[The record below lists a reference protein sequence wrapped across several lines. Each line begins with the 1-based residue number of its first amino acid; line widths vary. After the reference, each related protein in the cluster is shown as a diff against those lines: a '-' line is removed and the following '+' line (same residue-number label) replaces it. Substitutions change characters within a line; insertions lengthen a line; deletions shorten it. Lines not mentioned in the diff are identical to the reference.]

1 MPHNSNAMIRSA
13 RQEFDQLLDAVHE
26 HVHRQA
32 TAFELER
39 DLFKRLLALGRSL
52 LALFF
57 TLVAQ
62 QSSKHVPDDATGRP
76 LPRHSYKRRR
86 YVSFFGEVVIERPYF
101 WAPGAP
107 GRLPLDEQLS
117 LPSDAYSDFLR
128 EHAEVLCAH
137 LAYGQSATVL
147 ERLLG
152 FRLSTR
158 SLSQMVE
165 DDAQDA
171 VAFYARQAESESDEA
186 EILVIQADGKG
197 VPMRPLRP
205 EDATAQQPVRLRR
218 GQSRTKK
225 KEAVVTSLYRLAP
238 RVRSAEEVLTSFF
251 NRAPTSSESG
261 AKQSPEHAEAA
272 DDHRPQQKKLWA
284 TLEGKDV
291 ALERLAEQ
299 VRGRDGDH
307 VTSRVALADGCPAL
321 QRRLREQFPQFELIL
336 DFVHVSEYLWKAA
349 NALFHEADPQREAWV
364 MAQTQAL
371 LSGQHVRVVAQLYEA
386 SQDPDDAL
394 STVARYFERNAEVM
408 DYARYLARG
417 WPIASGVIE
426 GACRHLVKDRCEASG
441 MRWHRAGAEQVL
453 ALRAVDLN
461 GDWEAY
467 HQYRRGQRHLRL
479 YGHPLEKKVEALEE
493 RTLRWAA

>member
-1 MPHNSNAMIRSA
+1 MIRSA
-13 RQEFDQLLDAVHE
+13 RQEFDQLLDSLHQQVHTG
-26 HVHRQA
+26 A
-32 TAFELER
+32 TAFEVER
-39 DLFKRLLALGRSL
+39 DLFKQLLALGRSL

-62 QSSKHVPDDATGRP
+62 HSSKHAPERADATDRP

-86 YVSFFGEVVIERPYF
+86 YVSFFGEVLIERPYF
-101 WAPGAP
+101 WAPGGP

-117 LPSDAYSDFLR
+117 LPPGVYSDFLR
-128 EHAEVLCAH
+128 EHAELLCAH
-137 LAYGQSATVL
+137 LAYGQTATVL

-171 VAFYARQAESESDEA
+171 VAFYAQQAASEATAEA
-186 EILVIQADGKG
+186 AAEAADGEILVIQADGKG
-197 VPMRPLRP
+197 VPMRPLTR
-205 EDATAQQPVRLRR
+205 EEATAKQPVRLRR

-225 KEAVVTSLYRLAP
+225 KEAVVTSLYWLTP
-238 RVRSAEEVLTSFF
+238 RVRSAEEVVASFF
-251 NRAPTSSESG
+251 KQPAARDESG
-261 AKQSPEHAEAA
+261 PA
-272 DDHRPQQKKLWA
+272 DPATDDPDHRPQQKKLWA

-291 ALERLAEQ
+291 ALARLAQQ

-307 VTSRVALADGCPAL
+307 LTCPVALADGCPAL
-321 QRRLREQFPQFELIL
+321 QARLREQFPRFELIL

-364 MAQTQAL
+364 IARTREL
-371 LSGQHVRVVAQLYEA
+371 LSGQHAWVVSQLYQV
-386 SQDPDDAL
+386 SQRPDDAL
-394 STVARYFERNAEVM
+394 AKVARYFEHNAAGM
-408 DYARYLARG
+408 DYRRYLARG

-453 ALRAVDLN
+453 ALRAIDLN

-467 HQYRRGQRHLRL
+467 HTYRRAQRHLRL
-479 YGHPLEKKVEALEE
+479 YGCSLEQVETPEE
-493 RTLRWAA
+493 QTLRWAA